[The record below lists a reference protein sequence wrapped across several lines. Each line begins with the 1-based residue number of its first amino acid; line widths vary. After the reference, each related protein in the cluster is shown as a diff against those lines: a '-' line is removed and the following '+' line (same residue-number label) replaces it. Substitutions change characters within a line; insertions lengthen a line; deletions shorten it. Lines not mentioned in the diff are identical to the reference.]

1 MDWFHC
7 NWCCRKDGDNFFVT
21 SCGHIFCKK
30 CVTLEKCAVC
40 GTACKH
46 LALSDNL
53 KPQEKIYFKSPVE
66 TALQYFSHISQVW
79 SFQKKQTDLLIA
91 FYKHR
96 ITKLEAAMQEAQQ
109 TVTSQEKELSVLK
122 KENGELKKF
131 LAILKESPNWY
142 QGSRSATPR
151 PVGITSPSQS
161 VTPRPSSQ
169 HSSQVVSR
177 SSSVESVPYRMS
189 GFTSLGQGVRG
200 LQGKSTPRDSYIE
213 TPSPASTHS
222 LSYRPSPAS
231 SGQGIFSF
239 RPSLNGGDSSYA
251 RALTPSN
258 SVLSFRSEGK
268 QNPTRESSWFPAT
281 SPADS
286 VRTETDGISQ
296 GKRSM
301 DYFQIDRLQGPIHIY
316 CLRKAYSIQY
326 SLSVM
331 VLENVSLVS
340 FHISLCTLICFVLY
354 HIHPILPPRKTI
366 SII

>member
-7 NWCCRKDGDNFFVT
+7 NQCFRKDGAHFFVT

-53 KPQEKIYFKSPVE
+53 KPQEKMYFKSPVE
-66 TALQYFSHISQVW
+66 TALQYFNHISQQVW

-96 ITKLEAAMQEAQQ
+96 ITKLEAAVQEAQQ
-109 TVTSQEKELSVLK
+109 TVTSQDKELSVLR
-122 KENGELKKF
+122 KENGELKKY
-131 LAILKESPNWY
+131 LAILKESPSWY
-142 QGSRSATPR
+142 QGSRSTTPR

-177 SSSVESVPYRMS
+177 SSSVESIPYRVA
-189 GFTSLGQGVRG
+189 GFGSLGQGARG
-200 LQGKSTPRDSYIE
+200 LQGRSTPRDSFTE

-222 LSYRPSPAS
+222 LSYRPSSAS

-239 RPSLNGGDSSYA
+239 RPSLNGV
-251 RALTPSN
+251 LTPN
-258 SVLSFRSEGK
+258 SSGQRERRTTPESLPGFQLPVLQIAYNYSPCFLLKEDFLSI
-268 QNPTRESSWFPAT
+268 PLPALHSSRAFPAEGPT
-281 SPADS
+281 AVSS
-286 VRTETDGISQ
+286 VTVNEAPRATRNLFEMDQMSCHPERQ
-296 GKRSM
+296 G
-301 DYFQIDRLQGPIHIY
+301 
-316 CLRKAYSIQY
+316 C
-326 SLSVM
+326 
-331 VLENVSLVS
+331 
-340 FHISLCTLICFVLY
+340 
-354 HIHPILPPRKTI
+354 
-366 SII
+366 

>member
-7 NWCCRKDGDNFFVT
+7 NQCFRKDGDHFFVT

-109 TVTSQEKELSVLK
+109 TVTNQEIELSVLK
-122 KENGELKKF
+122 KENGELKKC
-131 LAILKESPNWY
+131 LAILKESPNRY
-142 QGSRSATPR
+142 QGSRLATPR

-177 SSSVESVPYRMS
+177 SPSVESIPYRIS
-189 GFTSLGQGVRG
+189 GFSSLGQVSNRQGARG
-200 LQGKSTPRDSYIE
+200 LQGRSTPRDSYIE

-239 RPSLNGGDSSYA
+239 RPSLNGGDSGHT
-251 RALTPSN
+251 RVLTPNN
-258 SVLSFRSEGK
+258 SG
-268 QNPTRESSWFPAT
+268 QRESRTPLESFPGFQLPVQQTLYEQRQMGLA
-281 SPADS
+281 
-286 VRTETDGISQ
+286 
-296 GKRSM
+296 RS
-301 DYFQIDRLQGPIHIY
+301 RE
-316 CLRKAYSIQY
+316 AW
-326 SLSVM
+326 
-331 VLENVSLVS
+331 
-340 FHISLCTLICFVLY
+340 
-354 HIHPILPPRKTI
+354 TI
-366 SII
+366 SR

>member
-7 NWCCRKDGDNFFVT
+7 NQCFRKEGDHFFVT

-46 LALSDNL
+46 LALSNNL

-96 ITKLEAAMQEAQQ
+96 ITKLEAALQEAQQ
-109 TVTSQEKELSVLK
+109 TVTNQEIELSVLK
-122 KENGELKKF
+122 KENGELKKC
-131 LAILKESPNWY
+131 LAILKESPNWF
-142 QGSRSATPR
+142 QGSRLATPR

-169 HSSQVVSR
+169 RSSLVVSR
-177 SSSVESVPYRMS
+177 SPSVESIPYRMS
-189 GFTSLGQGVRG
+189 GFSSLGQVSNRQGARG
-200 LQGKSTPRDSYIE
+200 LQGRSTPRDSYIE

-239 RPSLNGGDSSYA
+239 RPSLNGGDSGH
-251 RALTPSN
+251 RRVLTPNN
-258 SVLSFRSEGK
+258 SG
-268 QNPTRESSWFPAT
+268 QRESRTPLESLFGFQLPVQQMDQMSCRLKDEDPS
-281 SPADS
+281 SPAPS
-286 VRTETDGISQ
+286 EHRTGVPKD
-296 GKRSM
+296 
-301 DYFQIDRLQGPIHIY
+301 
-316 CLRKAYSIQY
+316 
-326 SLSVM
+326 
-331 VLENVSLVS
+331 
-340 FHISLCTLICFVLY
+340 
-354 HIHPILPPRKTI
+354 
-366 SII
+366 